1 MKNKG
6 SRIFKI
12 LNALAMAL
20 VLTVSMAACGASEA
34 AADEEEE
41 VQVVESGDTVITE
54 ANVTSDGEIDAT
66 DLFTERDLT
75 QTADLT
81 EAVYYTLE
89 DGRDI
94 EITEAGVYV
103 ISGTAEEVTITVDAG
118 DDDKVQIVLNGTDIT
133 NGTEPAIYVKNAD
146 KVFVTTTETENSLKV
161 TGEFTADGDTNTN
174 AVIFSK
180 DDLVINGLG
189 TLEIEST
196 DHGVVSKDDLKV
208 TGGNLKITCTGSAL
222 KANDSVAVAD
232 GTFELNPGKD
242 GIHAENDD
250 DNTLGY
256 VYICG
261 GAFVINA
268 GDDGIHGTTIVEI
281 DGGTYDISAVE
292 CIEATVIQINDGTFN
307 LESTD
312 DAINA
317 SEKSTAFSMK
327 VEINGGDITISM
339 AQGDTDGVDSNGD
352 LIINGGTLN
361 ISAQSP
367 FDFDGKAEHNGGT
380 IIVNGE
386 EIDEITSQFGGME
399 GGMMGGFGGPGQNGQ
414 DGQIGHGG
422 PNGQNGQMPEPPEGG
437 PNGQEGPEGQNGQMP
452 EQPEEIQG

>member
-1 MKNKG
+1 M
-6 SRIFKI
+6 
-12 LNALAMAL
+12 
-20 VLTVSMAACGASEA
+20 
-34 AADEEEE
+34 
-41 VQVVESGDTVITE
+41 
-54 ANVTSDGEIDAT
+54 
-66 DLFTERDLT
+66 
-75 QTADLT
+75 
-81 EAVYYTLE
+81 
-89 DGRDI
+89 
-94 EITEAGVYV
+94 
-103 ISGTAEEVTITVDAG
+103 
-118 DDDKVQIVLNGTDIT
+118 LNGTDIT

-261 GAFVINA
+261 GTFVINA